1 MALVL
6 YQILLVPITL
16 ACYLVLIYGTH
27 CDPLNILQNGELT
40 SLVVHFDLFHS
51 LDIIANDI
59 NTLIPYW
66 IFVHGV
72 VQVLDPTIHNLPP
85 NSNITFIMHMNFYR
99 GQKKEEVTSLGLNVF
114 SLTFIFPIYF
124 MHQIRFGYIICDS

>member
-99 GQKKEEVTSLGLNVF
+99 GQKKKEVTSLGLNVF

>member
-40 SLVVHFDLFHS
+40 SLVVHFDLYHS
-51 LDIIANDI
+51 FDLIANDI

-66 IFVHGV
+66 ICVHGV
-72 VQVLDPTIHNLPP
+72 VQVLDPTIYNLPP

-99 GQKKEEVTSLGLNVF
+99 GKKNGSDLPRPKCFFFNIHF
-114 SLTFIFPIYF
+114 SNLFYA
-124 MHQIRFGYIICDS
+124 SN